1 MKLKFSPLEL
11 DDDKSLV
18 LKSIAAVLS
27 LLSDNISAV
36 VVMVEKIL
44 LSALFNV
51 ITSEILHINLYVIL

>member
-27 LLSDNISAV
+27 LLSGNISAV